1 VARAL
6 NVPLDV
12 FIVRKLGVPG
22 FEELAAGAIA
32 SGGVRVLNE
41 DVIRALPNADEV
53 IEDVTATET
62 AELERREQSYR
73 DGRFT
78 GLSSRVSCLPLMAI
92 TEDQVKDALKS
103 VKYPGFSRD
112 IVSFGL
118 IKGIDLRNGDVT
130 VQLALATNDA
140 AIPQTIKNEAET
152 ALRALAGVREAKVR
166 IDIQAPPAGV
176 GAGVGAVRIPGIKHI
191 IAIASGKGGVGKST
205 IAANLAV
212 ALEQTKA
219 SVGLCDCDIYGPSIS
234 LMFGTRERP
243 MATDDNRIIP
253 IEQYNLRLMSM
264 GFLLDDASPAILR
277 GPMVTR
283 YTQQFLRQVEWGA
296 LDYLVLDLPPGT
308 GDIQLT
314 IVQTVALSGAIIVTT
329 PQEVALID
337 ARKAATM
344 FEKVNVPV
352 LGLIE
357 NMSFFVSPS
366 DGKRYDIFGIGGGER
381 EAKRLRVPLL
391 GQIPIDIATREAGD
405 RGMPITAESKES
417 AVGVEF
423 GRIAQ
428 RLRDLLPFD

>member
-1 VARAL
+1 
-6 NVPLDV
+6 
-12 FIVRKLGVPG
+12 
-22 FEELAAGAIA
+22 
-32 SGGVRVLNE
+32 
-41 DVIRALPNADEV
+41 
-53 IEDVTATET
+53 
-62 AELERREQSYR
+62 
-73 DGRFT
+73 
-78 GLSSRVSCLPLMAI
+78 MAI
-92 TEDQVKDALKS
+92 SEGEVKDALRS
-103 VKYPGFSRD
+103 VRYPGFSRD

-118 IKGIDLRNGDVT
+118 IKSVSIDNGDVK
-130 VQLALATNDA
+130 VQLALTTNDPNVPA
-140 AIPQTIKNEAET
+140 TIKKEADQ
-152 ALRALAGVREAKVR
+152 ALRNLGLTNPKVL
-166 IDIQAPPAGV
+166 IDIHAPPAGA
-176 GAGVGAVRIPGIKHI
+176 GAGGMAATRIPAVRHV

-205 IAANLAV
+205 VAANLAV
-212 ALEQTKA
+212 ALEQTTA
-219 SVGLCDCDIYGPSIS
+219 RVGLCDCDIYGPSIS

-253 IEQYNLRLMSM
+253 IEQYNLKLMSM
-264 GFLLDDASPAILR
+264 GFLLDDSSPAILR

-357 NMSFFVSPS
+357 NMSYFVSPS
-366 DGKRYDIFGIGGGER
+366 DNKRYDIFGSGGGDR

-405 RGMPITAESKES
+405 RGLPITGQDQQTPVAAEFMK
-417 AVGVEF
+417 
-423 GRIAQ
+423 IA
-428 RLRDLLPFD
+428 RHLRDTLR